1 MKIVL
6 SLFLCMCLCLLT
18 TNRGLSQSAKISN
31 FERDIAPILQDKCL
45 SCHQEGKAKNG
56 FVVSDRDAVLG
67 YLEPGS
73 SATSSLWTDYLTQPS
88 RAESKDSLV
97 MPPDGPMNP
106 SQLAMIKLWID
117 EGADWPVGVV
127 LGPQVK
133 RDPMP
138 TSDFSFAGK
147 AFRAIGYFHPAMVHF
162 PIALFLVGG
171 VCAFLS
177 YFLGSRCQTT
187 AFQCVAVAAVSSV
200 ITAVMGWSFAETQ
213 GYPAWDKM
221 IATNA
226 THEETNLFFHRWL
239 GTLIAVLGIA
249 CVLVGLMAR
258 RYKSNGLSHAWRLG
272 AIVLAALVAIVGHQG
287 GELVYG
293 DLLDKAM
300 EQFRK

>member
-1 MKIVL
+1 MQESTTTAGQQRTPILISTNGFSRSKEPITKSDSSRVVEPDTSAFQIETMKIVL

-18 TNRGLSQSAKISN
+18 ANRGLSQSAKISN

-45 SCHQEGKAKNG
+45 SCHHEGKAKNG

-177 YFLGSRCQTT
+177 YFL
-187 AFQCVAVAAVSSV
+187 
-200 ITAVMGWSFAETQ
+200 
-213 GYPAWDKM
+213 
-221 IATNA
+221 
-226 THEETNLFFHRWL
+226 
-239 GTLIAVLGIA
+239 
-249 CVLVGLMAR
+249 
-258 RYKSNGLSHAWRLG
+258 RYFSD
-272 AIVLAALVAIVGHQG
+272 I
-287 GELVYG
+287 
-293 DLLDKAM
+293 
-300 EQFRK
+300 